1 MTAPAKTEI
10 TKQSRNGKLPVTL
23 LSGVTVEINGQT
35 VTVKG
40 KRGALTRTF
49 RPEVVV
55 SQEAGAV
62 HVRPA
67 PGQGQVGLQYQGLS
81 RALLANMVEGVTN
94 GYTRS
99 LDFRGVS
106 VQ

>member
-40 KRGALTRTF
+40 KRGSLTRTF

-55 SQEAGAV
+55 SQEDGAV

-67 PGQGQVGLQYQGLS
+67 PSQGQVGLQYQGLS
-81 RALLANMVEGVTN
+81 RAPFTPAKAPAPRL
-94 GYTRS
+94 
-99 LDFRGVS
+99 
-106 VQ
+106 